1 MATVAIYARYS
12 TDLQREAS
20 IEDQIRLC
28 EEWAAAQGLSVHQ
41 CYTDHGTS
49 GASLRRPGI
58 QALMADASRGR
69 FDTIIAEAMDRL
81 SRDQEDIA
89 GFHKRMGFAG
99 VRIVTLAEGEV
110 TNLHVGLKGTMNALF
125 LQDLAA
131 KTRRGL
137 RGRVEAGKSGG
148 GNAYGYDVVRQ
159 AAADGTPLRGDRRI
173 NEAEARIVRRIFE
186 DYATGRSPRAIAH
199 TLNAE
204 GVRGPSG
211 KGWGPSTIH
220 GNRTRGTGILNNEL
234 YVGRLVWN
242 RLTYVKNPDTGKRI
256 SRLNAESAWVT
267 QDVPELRLIDDALWE
282 KVKERQGTMRAS
294 KHADNDPGY
303 WDRRRPRYLFSGLM
317 RCGVCGG
324 GVINFNK
331 TRVGCATAR
340 NKGTCSNRTS
350 IARAELEEMV
360 LEGLE
365 RHLMTPALTEIFCRA
380 YTEHMNRLATE
391 QNAGRDAARAEL
403 ERVERDLDKL
413 IEAILD
419 GVPGARLKDK
429 IAALEARKEAL
440 EAQLAEGDAGSAQVH
455 LHPNMSAYYRS
466 RIHRL
471 RAMLTGE
478 TGKAEAVDALR
489 ALIDHIE
496 LTPHTLPDGR
506 TTLTARLH
514 GSLAGI
520 LSMSLEADKTLSA
533 HNNSGCAPGSVGSVV
548 KLVAGAGFEPATFRL

>member
-1 MATVAIYARYS
+1 MRSRANS
-12 TDLQREAS
+12 TCSMREA
-20 IEDQIRLC
+20 L
-28 EEWAAAQGLSVHQ
+28 
-41 CYTDHGTS
+41 
-49 GASLRRPGI
+49 
-58 QALMADASRGR
+58 
-69 FDTIIAEAMDRL
+69 DRL

-89 GFHKRMGFAG
+89 AIYKRLSFAG
-99 VRIVTLAEGEV
+99 IRIVTLSEGEISE
-110 TNLHVGLKGTMNALF
+110 LHIGLKGTMNALF
-125 LQDLAA
+125 LKDLAD
-131 KTRRGL
+131 KTRRGI

-159 AAADGTPLRGDRRI
+159 IAADGTPLRGNRRI
-173 NEAEARIVRRIFE
+173 NEAEARIVHRIFE
-186 DYATGRSPRAIAH
+186 AYATGRSPRAIAH
-199 TLNAE
+199 ALNAE

-220 GNRTRGTGILNNEL
+220 GNRQRGTGILNNEL

-242 RLTYVKNPDTGKRI
+242 RLTYVKDPDTGKGI
-256 SRLNAESAWVT
+256 SRLNPESAWVA

-282 KVKERQGTMRAS
+282 KVKDRQGAMRAS

-365 RHLMTPALTEIFCRA
+365 QHLMTPALTEIFCRA
-380 YTEHMNRLATE
+380 YTEYMNQLAAE
-391 QNAGRDAARAEL
+391 QNAGRDAAKTEL

-429 IAALEARKEAL
+429 IAALETRKEAL
-440 EAQLAEGDAGSAQVH
+440 EAQLADEDAGSARVH

-466 RIHRL
+466 QIHRL

-489 ALIDHIE
+489 ALIDYIE

-506 TTLTARLH
+506 TTLTASLH

-520 LSMSLEADKTLSA
+520 LSMSLEGDKPLRSPEVSGEASSSA
-533 HNNSGCAPGSVGSVV
+533 SSVV
-548 KLVAGAGFEPATFRL
+548 KLVAGVGFEPTTFRL